1 MLLIPES
8 ECTTSTFG
16 AFISSEIG
24 AKSLIGSY
32 GRFLNSAGLT
42 AIAVEAS
49 RRVWPSGVARATCAH
64 ADVAGGAAA
73 VVDHHLLAERLAE
86 RKRQNPRDDV
96 GRPAGRERDDERDG
110 AVGKGSRGPDQAQQR
125 RGTDGS
131 HRHAAQLA
139 APSGRTH
146 SFHSL
151 L

>member
-1 MLLIPES
+1 
-8 ECTTSTFG
+8 
-16 AFISSEIG
+16 
-24 AKSLIGSY
+24 
-32 GRFLNSAGLT
+32 LNSAGLT

-49 RRVWPSGVARATCAH
+49 RRVWPSGV
-64 ADVAGGAAA
+64 
-73 VVDHHLLAERLAE
+73 DHHLLAERLAE
-86 RKRQNPRDDV
+86 RKRENPRDDV
-96 GRPAGRERDDERDG
+96 GRTARRERDDERDG

-125 RGTDGS
+125 RGADGS